1 MSKTLEELRFV
12 DVGRLVWAGFIAL
25 CVKCPSLVLARVR
38 KLTLK
43 SVEVGICQ
51 TSIDEEFTHVVRLV
65 PNLKEL
71 WVVNM
76 GLSER
81 DVLLRT
87 WRAGN
92 GKTWSKLSE
101 VWIDGAMVSR

>member
-1 MSKTLEELRFV
+1 MRRPF
-12 DVGRLVWAGFIAL
+12 
-25 CVKCPSLVLARVR
+25 LVLARVR

-43 SVEVGICQ
+43 SVEVGISQ
-51 TSIDEEFTHVVRLV
+51 TSIDEEFTHLVRLV

-81 DVLLRT
+81 EVLLGM
-87 WRAGN
+87 WRGGN
-92 GKTWSKLSE
+92 GKAWSKLSE
-101 VWIDGAMVSR
+101 VCIDGVIVSR